1 MQLKIKR
8 TQKTAGMMSHS
19 VVFCLDA
26 RLQLTP
32 EEAENMGKYK
42 LGDMVVYSSE
52 DAKKHLAAGMD
63 ALNRRTAMGV
73 VKGWAHAAAFKLS
86 LTVTLKKL
94 VEGTHIECK
103 DITELLGAEDA
114 IEQAARTAKA
124 YLETAATFDGREDV
138 RDVA

>member
-1 MQLKIKR
+1 MR
-8 TQKTAGMMSHS
+8 
-19 VVFCLDA
+19 
-26 RLQLTP
+26 
-32 EEAENMGKYK
+32 KYK

-52 DAKKHLAAGMD
+52 HAKKHLAGGMD

-103 DITELLGAEDA
+103 DMTELLGAE
-114 IEQAARTAKA
+114 
-124 YLETAATFDGREDV
+124 
-138 RDVA
+138 

>member
-1 MQLKIKR
+1 MQLKLRR
-8 TQKTAGMMSHS
+8 TQKTSGMMSKS

-26 RLQLTP
+26 RLHLTP
-32 EEAENMGKYK
+32 EEAENMQKYK

-52 DAKKHLAAGMD
+52 DAKKHAASGMD
-63 ALNRRTAMGV
+63 AFDHRSVMGL
-73 VKGWAHAAAFKLS
+73 VKGWAHVAAFKLS

-103 DITELLGAEDA
+103 DMPELLGAEDA